1 MPSPLRRLL
10 ERVKRRHPALYW
22 RTRNAGALAAWYA
35 DRARPADESPYD
47 DPFWDGAEVGDWD
60 GFART
65 ILHHVSVRSVLDVGC
80 GGGRLLEALRTA
92 DPTLRL
98 KGVDASAP
106 ALERARRRGLDVQ
119 PLDLV
124 RLRAGEVASAAEGL
138 GNFDLVI
145 CLEVAEH
152 FPAWHAPKL
161 LALLT
166 RFPTIVFSAA
176 HPLQGGVLHV
186 NEQPAEY
193 WIRRFAER
201 GFPLS
206 ARDGDLRAD
215 VAALDLP
222 PWYAANIHAFARSG
236 A

>member
-1 MPSPLRRLL
+1 MSSPLRRLL
-10 ERVKRRHPALYW
+10 DRVKRRHPALYW

-35 DRARPADESPYD
+35 DRARPAADSPYD
-47 DPFWDGAEVGDWD
+47 DRFWDGAEVGDWD

-65 ILHHVSVRSVLDVGC
+65 ILHHFPVRSVLDVGC

-124 RLRAGEVASAAEGL
+124 RLRAGDVASAAQAL
-138 GNFDLVI
+138 GDFDLVI

-161 LALLT
+161 LELLT
-166 RFPTIVFSAA
+166 RFPRIVFSAA

-186 NEQPAEY
+186 NEQPPEY
-193 WIRRFAER
+193 WIGRFAER
-201 GFPLS
+201 GLPLS
-206 ARDGDLRAD
+206 TRDGDLRAA
-215 VAALDLP
+215 VASLDLP

>member
-10 ERVKRRHPALYW
+10 DRAKSRHPALYW
-22 RTRNAGALAAWYA
+22 RTRNAAALAAWYA
-35 DRARPADESPYD
+35 GRVRPAADSPYD
-47 DPFWDGAEVGDWD
+47 DRFWDGAEVGDWD
-60 GFART
+60 GFARA
-65 ILHHVSVRSVLDVGC
+65 ILHLFPVRSVLDVGC
-80 GGGRLLEALRTA
+80 GGGRLLEALRTV

-98 KGVDASAP
+98 KGADASAP

-124 RLRAGEVASAAEGL
+124 SLRAAEVPAAARAL
-138 GNFDLVI
+138 GGFDLVV

-152 FPAWHAPKL
+152 FPSWHAPKL
-161 LALLT
+161 LSLLT

-186 NEQPAEY
+186 NEQPPEH

-206 ARDGDLRAD
+206 ARDGGLRAA

-222 PWYAANIHAFARSG
+222 PWYAANIHAFARSE

>member
-10 ERVKRRHPALYW
+10 QRVKVRHPALYW
-22 RTRNAGALAAWYA
+22 RTRNAAALAAWYV
-35 DRARPADESPYD
+35 DRARPSAHSPYD
-47 DPFWDGAEVGDWD
+47 DVFWNGAEVGDWD

-65 ILHHVSVRSVLDVGC
+65 ILGHFPVRSVLDVGC
-80 GGGRLLEALRTA
+80 GGGRLLQALRTA

-98 KGVDASAP
+98 KGLDASAP
-106 ALERARRRGLDVQ
+106 ALERARRRELDVQ

-124 RLRAGEVASAAEGL
+124 GLAAGDVASAARAL
-138 GNFDLVI
+138 GGFDLVV

-152 FPAWHAPKL
+152 LPSWHAPKL
-161 LALLT
+161 LDLLT
-166 RFPTIVFSAA
+166 RFPTVVFSAA

-193 WIRRFAER
+193 WIRRFARR
-201 GFPLS
+201 GYSLS
-206 ARDGDLRAD
+206 GRDGDFRAG

-222 PWYAANIHAFARSG
+222 PWYAANVHAFSRSG

>member
-1 MPSPLRRLL
+1 MSSPLRRLL
-10 ERVKRRHPALYW
+10 DRVKGRHPALYW

-35 DRARPADESPYD
+35 DRARPAAGSPYD
-47 DPFWDGAEVGDWD
+47 DRFWDGAEVGDWD

-65 ILHHVSVRSVLDVGC
+65 LLHRFPVRSVLDVGC
-80 GGGRLLEALRTA
+80 GGGRLLEALRSV

-106 ALERARRRGLDVQ
+106 ALQRARRRGLDVQ

-124 RLRAGEVASAAEGL
+124 RLRAADVPSAAQAL
-138 GNFDLVI
+138 GDFDLVV

-166 RFPTIVFSAA
+166 RFPAIVFSAA

-186 NEQPAEY
+186 NEQPPEY

-206 ARDGDLRAD
+206 ARDGDLRAA

-222 PWYAANIHAFARSG
+222 PWYAANVHAFSKGDA
-236 A
+236 

>member
-1 MPSPLRRLL
+1 MSSPLRRLL
-10 ERVKRRHPALYW
+10 DRVKGRHPALYW
-22 RTRNAGALAAWYA
+22 RARNAGALAAWYA
-35 DRARPADESPYD
+35 DRARPAADSPYD
-47 DPFWDGAEVGDWD
+47 DRFWDGAEVGDWD

-65 ILHHVSVRSVLDVGC
+65 LLHHFPVRSVLDVGC

-106 ALERARRRGLDVQ
+106 ALERARPRGLDVQ

-124 RLRAGEVASAAEGL
+124 ALRAGEVASAARAL
-138 GNFDLVI
+138 GDFDLVV

-152 FPAWHAPKL
+152 LPAWHAPKL
-161 LALLT
+161 LDLLT

-186 NEQPAEY
+186 NEQPPEY
-193 WIRRFAER
+193 WIRRFADR
-201 GFPLS
+201 GFLLS
-206 ARDGDLRAD
+206 ACDGELRDG

-222 PWYAANIHAFARSG
+222 PWYAANIHALSRSDT
-236 A
+236 